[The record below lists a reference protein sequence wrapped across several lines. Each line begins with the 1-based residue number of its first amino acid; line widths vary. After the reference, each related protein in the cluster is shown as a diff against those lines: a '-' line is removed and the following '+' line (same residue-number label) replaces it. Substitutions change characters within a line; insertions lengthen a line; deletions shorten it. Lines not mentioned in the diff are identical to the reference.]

1 MSARAGEGHRNLEL
15 GGIDWAMVA
24 GYFAVVLFIGYGIH
38 SQSDFIVA
46 KLIPYGVML
55 VVTGIFIDY
64 FCRIFRFVSRQKNG
78 GDRT

>member
-1 MSARAGEGHRNLEL
+1 MSERAREGQRNLEL

-24 GYFAVVLFIGYGIH
+24 GYFAVVLFIWHGIT

-46 KLIPYGVML
+46 KLIPYGVMG

-64 FCRIFRFVSRQKNG
+64 FCRVFRFMARQKNG